1 MGLMTTMIA
10 GKMMNKLKEIMEV
23 AKEARDAQELDYSVC
38 LNGGKVV
45 NGEKLVL
52 RMEAKL
58 RDAIPLMQ
66 AAIDNIEYNITQG
79 GFALEGEQELLN
91 KLKEWI
97 E

>member
-1 MGLMTTMIA
+1 MTTMIA

-23 AKEARDAQELDYSVC
+23 AKEARETQELDYSVC
-38 LNGGKVV
+38 LNGGEVV

-66 AAIDNIEYNITQG
+66 AAIDNIEYNIKEG

>member
-1 MGLMTTMIA
+1 MET
-10 GKMMNKLKEIMEV
+10 KLKEFVPRYYQKIV
-23 AKEARDAQELDYSVC
+23 KDYSPSYD
-38 LNGGKVV
+38 GGEVV

-58 RDAIPLMQ
+58 RAAIPLMQ
-66 AAIDNIEYNITQG
+66 AAIDNIEYNIKEG